1 MSLSSEVWYD
11 SCMIVSFS
19 LKIKPFSVN
28 RAYYKNRQL
37 TQEARLWREDFL
49 LQLQQSEVL
58 QQIQL
63 LKKEWCSTQHALSV
77 SYDFFYPR
85 KLLFTKKGEV
95 SKRSMDLTNVEKLV
109 QDNLFESRYNGRE
122 IDGVIIE
129 NFDIDD
135 KFIVCLQ
142 SRKLAHNQPH
152 HEILI
157 TVELLPLKP
166 LLRL

>member
-1 MSLSSEVWYD
+1 
-11 SCMIVSFS
+11 MIVSFS
-19 LKIKPFSVN
+19 IKIKPFSVN
-28 RAYYKNRQL
+28 KAYYKNRQL
-37 TQEARLWREDFL
+37 TQEARKWREDFL
-49 LQLQQSEVL
+49 LSLQRKEVL
-58 QQIQL
+58 QQMQQL
-63 LKKEWCSTQHALSV
+63 KQLWSPSKHCLSV
-77 SYDFFYPR
+77 SYDFFYPSNI
-85 KLLFTKKGEV
+85 LYTKKGEV

-135 KFIVCLQ
+135 KFIVSLRSQ
-142 SRKLAHNQPH
+142 KLAHSQQY

-166 LLRL
+166 LLL

>member
-1 MSLSSEVWYD
+1 
-11 SCMIVSFS
+11 MIVSFS
-19 LKIKPFSVN
+19 IKAKPFSVN
-28 RAYYKNRQL
+28 KAYYKNRQL

-49 LQLQQSEVL
+49 LQLQQSEVI

-85 KLLFTKKGEV
+85 KLLVTKKGEV
-95 SKRSMDLTNVEKLV
+95 SKRSMDLTNIEKLV
-109 QDNLFESRYNGRE
+109 QDNLFEHRYNGRE
-122 IDGVIIE
+122 IDGVVIE

-135 KFIVCLQ
+135 KFIVSLR
-142 SRKLAHNQPH
+142 SRKLGHNLPY

-157 TVELLPLKP
+157 TVELLPLAP
-166 LLRL
+166 LLL